1 MHWRDPERSKGQRR
15 VKVCPSVLETSG
27 GYIEE
32 VLEELIL
39 LVASEGICTCEK
51 KIRDEKKAKRRRKPS
66 DEFVEN
72 LDVFFQVID
81 LRRISRIEDS
91 KGRDGSSIV
100 DIASAWLEETANED
114 DFEEC
119 ICILEKLKSGTCLD

>member
-1 MHWRDPERSKGQRR
+1 MRWRDLERSKGQRR
-15 VKVCPSVLETSG
+15 VKACPSVLETIG

-32 VLEELIL
+32 VLEELIPL
-39 LVASEGICTCEK
+39 MASEDICTCER
-51 KIRDEKKAKRRRKPS
+51 KIRDEKKAKRQRKPS
-66 DEFVEN
+66 DEFIEN

-81 LRRISRIEDS
+81 LRRIFRIEDS

-100 DIASAWLEETANED
+100 DIASAWLEETANKD

-119 ICILEKLKSGTCLD
+119 ICILEKLESGTCLD